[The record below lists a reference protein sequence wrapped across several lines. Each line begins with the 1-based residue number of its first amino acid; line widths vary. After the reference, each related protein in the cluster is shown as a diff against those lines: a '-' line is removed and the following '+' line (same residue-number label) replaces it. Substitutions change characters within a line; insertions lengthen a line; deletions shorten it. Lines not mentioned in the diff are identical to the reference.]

1 MRSHKITSR
10 TGFALTLIAALFTS
24 TSSASAQEA
33 PKEAPKEAPATVAA
47 PAKPIYTLEGKTLV
61 KKTNGA
67 EDARLELPCAA
78 PSRVIVSG
86 GELFIACQNSL
97 LAIEDG
103 EAGLE
108 VSEQIS
114 TPGVPKD
121 VVRIDGELWVGFEV
135 VEVRAEPLSKLRT
148 RAATTP
154 TTKPTTPPEESEKP
168 EPKTPEKPE
177 TVTVKPVGEVL
188 SSEAGEVVIDLGIED
203 GVEVGDRLE
212 FYVIEEV
219 VIDDDTT
226 TQQERIVTV
235 AEVTASSKERSKAEL
250 GLNIAVEPGA
260 YAREVTAGGPSW
272 ALPPRASGLAEFS
285 AVVRPF
291 LALGELGGGA
301 MTDLQAVY
309 RFEAPMSATL
319 RMTPLVFGA
328 NTSGNAG
335 TVALSGLF
343 AYDTDLL
350 QIGLGVGTSRITSG
364 NPADLGSF
372 VLTLSQTARL
382 GARDGFN
389 IEVFNQFSLYNQE
402 FGFESLHIHA
412 QIPISRLLDDTWIIA
427 RGGGGVLLTHGFGE
441 VGLRRLIRGNGLHD
455 SVFLSL
461 TVGGGGFLTER
472 VVDCQTNFDVAPCTE
487 NSGYGGPMV
496 GLGLEWRP

>member
-1 MRSHKITSR
+1 MCSHKLSSR
-10 TGFALTLIAALFTS
+10 AGVALTLIAALATNN
-24 TSSASAQEA
+24 AWAQS
-33 PKEAPKEAPATVAA
+33 PTDTPTPAVA
-47 PAKPIYTLEGKTLV
+47 PAKPTYAIEGGALV
-61 KKTNGA
+61 KKTKDS
-67 EDARLELPCAA
+67 ESARLELPCAA
-78 PSRVIVSG
+78 PSKVIASG
-86 GELFIACQNSL
+86 GAFYVACKNSL
-97 LAIEDG
+97 LVIEDG
-103 EAGLE
+103 ANGLE
-108 VSEQIS
+108 VSEQIT
-114 TPGVPKD
+114 TPGAPKD

-135 VEVRAEPLSKLRT
+135 VEVRAEPLSKLRA
-148 RAATTP
+148 RAQTAP
-154 TTKPTTPPEESEKP
+154 ATKPATPPDEREKP
-168 EPKTPEKPE
+168 KPDATPKPE
-177 TVTVKPVGEVL
+177 EVVVQPIGKVL
-188 SSEAGEVVIDLGIED
+188 SSKAGEVVIDLGIKD

-212 FYVIEEV
+212 FYIIEEV
-219 VIDDDTT
+219 IIDADTT
-226 TQQERIVTV
+226 TQQERVVTV
-235 AEVTASSKERSKAEL
+235 AEVSASSEERSKAQL

-260 YAREVTAGGPSW
+260 YAREVSRGGPSW

-309 RFEAPMSATL
+309 RFEAPMSASL

-350 QIGLGVGTSRITSG
+350 QIGLGIGTSRITSG
-364 NPADLGSF
+364 NPSDLGSF

-412 QIPISRLLDDTWIIA
+412 QIPISQLLDNTWIIA

-455 SVFLSL
+455 SLFLSL

-472 VVDCQTNFDVAPCTE
+472 VADCQFDYEVAPCTE

-496 GLGLEWRP
+496 GFGLEWRP